1 MGDGERI
8 HVERIEHAAVT
19 VTDVERA
26 KDFYG
31 RVLGL
36 SEVPRP
42 ESFDFGGAW
51 YRNGPTDLHLI
62 SRPQADAESRRH
74 VAFYV
79 SDLAAAARVLEANG
93 YPVLW
98 EHKYPIQGIDRFFTH
113 DPDRNRIEIMGPL
126 TERSPT
132 TT

>member
-1 MGDGERI
+1 MSQPQPQPQQHDRSNADRI
-8 HVERIEHAAVT
+8 HVERIEHVALT

-26 KDFYG
+26 KQFYG

-36 SEVPRP
+36 TEVPRP

-51 YRNGPTDLHLI
+51 YRNGLSDLHLI

-79 SDLAAAARVLEANG
+79 SDLAAAARVL
-93 YPVLW
+93 
-98 EHKYPIQGIDRFFTH
+98 QG
-113 DPDRNRIEIMGPL
+113 
-126 TERSPT
+126 S
-132 TT
+132 